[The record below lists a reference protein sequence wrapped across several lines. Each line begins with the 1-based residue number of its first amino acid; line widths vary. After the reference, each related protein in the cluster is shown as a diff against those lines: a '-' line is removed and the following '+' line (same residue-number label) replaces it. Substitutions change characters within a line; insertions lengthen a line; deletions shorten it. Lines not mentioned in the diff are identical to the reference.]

1 MILQR
6 MVFTTPMENTRSLCF
21 QGEKVNFDGENLF
34 IEKGG
39 KVQLNTFYNLF
50 SMKKWIRYTKVK
62 NVIPVIEYCGKCQI
76 DIYMYYNKDGKI
88 KQTKS
93 YSEVLESS
101 KRNVYRLKKFNLTD
115 DAVLGLEITA
125 LENTHIYNGHYETDS
140 SVEQRNIELGICICT
155 FKREE
160 FVERNMKA
168 MTAGIL
174 ENPQALSYGHVK
186 IIISDNAQSLNA
198 KKIENEN
205 IEIVKNKNLGGVGGF
220 TRAIM
225 EHQYKNNKV
234 THFLLMDDDA
244 TIDPEAVERTYSFLS
259 VLKPEYYEYLMG
271 GSLMR
276 KDSSL
281 VQYERGAVW
290 NNGQLLIN
298 GCDVNLGNTEN
309 AVLSEWENVSDYAA
323 WCYCC
328 IPKEH
333 VVKNGLPLPI
343 FIHMDDAE
351 YGLRAQNKFMFINGV
366 CVWHDAYGCKMPGT
380 MEYYDVRNP
389 AIVNAIHRPDYTAK
403 EFKIFLLKQVSRNVG
418 KYRYQYIDMNL
429 KAAVDFLRGFERFYH
444 LDTLKLQSELSKYNY
459 QMEDAEKYI
468 GYEGIKETDFDWYGV
483 KVREDPKWMKIL
495 KSLCVNGY
503 FLPAKKQKIK
513 VSRPDPPVFE
523 LFRYKEVLYVDA
535 NRKALYVKRSF
546 WQFIGA
552 YIKLFKVFRLID
564 KRYAKVSKE
573 YREKYYLLTEEKFWS
588 NYLGVKLK

>member
-1 MILQR
+1 MILQK
-6 MVFTTPMENTRSLCF
+6 MVFTTPMEGTQALCF
-21 QGEKVNFDGENLF
+21 QGEKADVDGKILV

-50 SMKKWIRYTKVK
+50 SMKKWVKYTKAK
-62 NVIPVIEYCGKCQI
+62 SINPVVEYSGKCRI
-76 DIYMYYNKDGKI
+76 DVYEFRYNDGKI
-88 KQTKS
+88 KQKKVYTETLENDIK
-93 YSEVLESS
+93 EVC
-101 KRNVYRLKKFNLTD
+101 RLKELKLKE
-115 DAVLGLEITA
+115 DAVLGLEIIA
-125 LENTHIYNGHYETDS
+125 LEDTRIYSGYYETQS
-140 SVEQRNIELGICICT
+140 SIESRDVELGICICT

-168 MTAGIL
+168 MTEGIL
-174 ENPQALSYGHVK
+174 ENPEALSYGRVQ
-186 IIISDNAQSLNA
+186 IIISDNAQSLEA
-198 KKIENEN
+198 EKIENER
-205 IEIVKNKNLGGVGGF
+205 ITIVKNRNLGGVGGF

-225 EHQYKNNKV
+225 EHLHGKNEI

-244 TIDPEAVERTYSFLS
+244 TIDPEAVERTYRFLS

-281 VQYERGAVW
+281 IQYERGAVW

-298 GCDVNLGNTEN
+298 GCDMDLGITDH
-309 AVLSEWENVSDYAA
+309 AIMSEWEEFSDYAA

-328 IPKEH
+328 IPREH
-333 VVKNGLPLPI
+333 IVKNGLPLPI

-351 YGLRAQNKFMFINGV
+351 YGLRAEGKFMFLNGV

-403 EFKIFLLKQVSRNVG
+403 DFKIFLLKQVSRNVG

-429 KAAVDFLRGFERFYH
+429 RAAVDFLRGFEWFYH
-444 LDTLKLQSELSKYNY
+444 LDTLKLQGELSKYNY
-459 QMEDAEKYI
+459 QMEEAEKYL
-468 GYEGIKETDFDWYGV
+468 GYKGIEESDFDWYGV
-483 KVREDPKWMKIL
+483 KVKEDPRWMKVL
-495 KSLCVNGY
+495 KALTVNGY

-535 NRKALYVKRSF
+535 NRKALHVKRSF

-552 YIKLFKVFRLID
+552 YVKVFKVCRLID
-564 KRYAKVSKE
+564 KRYAKVCKE
-573 YREKYYLLTEEKFWS
+573 YREKYHLLTEEKFW
-588 NYLGVKLK
+588 NDYLGL